1 MERGGATMTDNWFSI
16 ILVHFLL
23 SFKYSKNKM
32 KVREGNENEKE
43 RRQVEI

>member
-1 MERGGATMTDNWFSI
+1 MERGDATMTYNWFSI
-16 ILVHFLL
+16 ILVPFFL

-32 KVREGNENEKE
+32 KVTEGNENEKE